1 MESQEKKTA
10 LSRADER
17 HQRKAIKRSTKPE
30 RIALKKAEGDTKLN
44 KMGNKPKIKDQKS
57 KRPIQQARLINH

>member
-1 MESQEKKTA
+1 MESREKKTA

-17 HQRKAIKRSTKPE
+17 HQRKAIKRSTKPQ
-30 RIALKKAEGDTKLN
+30 RIAIKKAEGDTKLS
-44 KMGNKPKIKDQKS
+44 KMGNKPKAKDTKT

>member
-1 MESQEKKTA
+1 MELRERKTA

-30 RIALKKAEGDTKLN
+30 RIALKKAEGDIKLN
-44 KMGNKPKIKDQKS
+44 KMGSKPKIKDQKT

>member
-1 MESQEKKTA
+1 METREKRTA

-17 HQRKAIKRSTKPE
+17 HQRKAIKRSTKQE
-30 RIALKKAEGDTKLN
+30 RIALKKAEGDTKLS
-44 KMGNKPKIKDQKS
+44 KMGNKPKIKNQKL